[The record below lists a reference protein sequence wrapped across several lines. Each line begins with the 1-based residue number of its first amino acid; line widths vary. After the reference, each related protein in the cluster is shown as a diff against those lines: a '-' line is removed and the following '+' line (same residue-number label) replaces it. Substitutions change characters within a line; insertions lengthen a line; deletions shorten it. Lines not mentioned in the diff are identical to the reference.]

1 LAENI
6 NVIKNNGDAIKEE
19 SVTFRKN
26 EKNQGA
32 PKKKERL
39 RSALE
44 MTQVP
49 EANEKKQKQ
58 QTAQKSLGKAK
69 DENG

>member
-1 LAENI
+1 MKK
-6 NVIKNNGDAIKEE
+6 IKVLRKKE
-19 SVTFRKN
+19 
-26 EKNQGA
+26 
-32 PKKKERL
+32 ERL